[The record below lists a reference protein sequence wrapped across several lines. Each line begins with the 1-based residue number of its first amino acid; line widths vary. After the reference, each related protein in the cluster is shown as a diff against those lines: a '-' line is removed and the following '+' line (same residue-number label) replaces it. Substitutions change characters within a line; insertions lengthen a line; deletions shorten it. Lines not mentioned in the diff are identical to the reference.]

1 MKSPIVKSRFADEDL
16 YFKHETLDKDDG
28 FDVNKLAPTNPTGG
42 VGTLAFFFPVY
53 NPIPSCACP
62 AIWPRGNVNTEEI

>member
-1 MKSPIVKSRFADEDL
+1 LKSPIVKSRFADEDL
-16 YFKHETLDKDDG
+16 YFKHQTLDSDDG

-53 NPIPSCACP
+53 PNPNPSSCACP
-62 AIWPRGNVNTEEI
+62 AI